1 MDTAKVRDVMTSN
14 VVAVRER
21 TGYKEIV
28 EVLVGFKVS
37 AVPVLD
43 AEYRVV
49 GIVSEADLLSKAE
62 FADEHVQAPLFERRR
77 RRVAREKAAG
87 ETASELMTSP
97 AITTGPEASV
107 VEAARLMAAERVKR
121 LPVVGDQGRL
131 IGIVARSDLL
141 RPYLRPDD
149 GIRDEVAHEV
159 LGKTMGIRP
168 PEVEVRVADGV
179 VTLHGSVDRRST
191 ATIAVR
197 LARAVSGVVDVV
209 DELAY
214 EHDDTE
220 DLHRKYL
227 FGAQV

>member
-131 IGIVARSDLL
+131 IGIVARSTGAAPPRSRSDSRAPLAVWSTWWTSWPTSTTT
-141 RPYLRPDD
+141 RRTCTASTSSARR
-149 GIRDEVAHEV
+149 RDA
-159 LGKTMGIRP
+159 R
-168 PEVEVRVADGV
+168 
-179 VTLHGSVDRRST
+179 SVSR
-191 ATIAVR
+191 
-197 LARAVSGVVDVV
+197 
-209 DELAY
+209 
-214 EHDDTE
+214 
-220 DLHRKYL
+220 
-227 FGAQV
+227 